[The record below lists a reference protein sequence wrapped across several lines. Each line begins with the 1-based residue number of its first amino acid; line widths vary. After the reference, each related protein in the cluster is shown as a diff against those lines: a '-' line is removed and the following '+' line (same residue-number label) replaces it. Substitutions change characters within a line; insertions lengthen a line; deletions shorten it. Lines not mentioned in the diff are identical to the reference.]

1 MMNLTQ
7 GIEHVISTYEID
19 PIASKVLNP
28 HDSQLILV
36 KNNLDKNSFFNI
48 TYDSLYDEKILQF
61 YAFSQYYDPENSQ

>member
-1 MMNLTQ
+1 MMNLTE

-28 HDSQLILV
+28 HDSHLILV

-48 TYDSLYDEKILQF
+48 TYDSLFDEKILQF
-61 YAFSQYYDPENSQ
+61 YAFS